1 MASISKNKKNKCV
14 ILTKSI
20 TFAKN
25 IYKMKKYAL
34 IITWLI
40 AGATTLSAQQLTPF
54 QALVLHVQN
63 AYQFSQICP
72 QEKVYLHFD
81 NTAYF
86 QGDVIWFSAYVV
98 NASTQTPAQSKVLYV
113 ELLSPNGVVLKQLKL
128 KVENGQASGSLPLV
142 DVSTEEAR
150 ALRGVTALPSGF
162 YEVRAYTRTMLNF
175 DDAGVFSR
183 VFPVYE
189 MPEKDGDYNNPVVR
203 PWDNPYDMQ
212 RPKAE
217 KAKDLSVTFYP
228 EGGHLVMGTPC
239 RIAFKAINANG
250 QGVAVSGELK
260 TAEGQAPIALS
271 TLHDGMGQFTLTP
284 GKKQYTATFTH
295 EGKKYTFRLP
305 EPTDKAYT
313 LMADNLRPG
322 QLRGRLT
329 GYAGCPDELLGMTLI
344 CHGSVSYF
352 DTLSVRGGTAS
363 FIIPKEKLSTGVHQL
378 TLFNAEGKVYAQRHL
393 FVNNGIEA
401 GGIAVTAS
409 EAQYEPFAPVKM
421 NIQTTAPDGSPL
433 PATLSIAVRDQ
444 QNLGTA
450 YADNIYTNMLLS
462 SELKGYIHNPEYY
475 FESNDTE
482 HARALDLLMM
492 TQGWTRY
499 NWAQMARVEPFYIKH
514 YVEDGLVVDGYIL
527 GRMRD
532 KPIEGATVKM
542 TLYSPDRSQKQ
553 ETIVTTDQNGS
564 FGFVAEE
571 FYDKWD
577 MFLSVTKGEPGTE
590 EHHNIDCRMRLDR
603 ASRPAVRA
611 YTSADTYLPHHITTD
626 NLQLK
631 TQSKD
636 PFLQANPDSIFLL
649 DNVDV
654 HGRKMYVDFLTFKAY
669 NAEEDTE
676 FHLDQGKHT
685 YMVRDYL
692 KEKGYN
698 IDFSRYDGVIP
709 ENLTTRDEVMAWTLE
724 QCPINNRRVL
734 WYLHD
739 ENSQWMKASY
749 TPGFDIDMEDVKSII
764 VYDSP
769 FEYMSIPFVKDGI
782 AFSVELIQELKET
795 KKLDD
800 ITLLPGLYVIDIA
813 MYPKTL
819 RRVQAKGQRQTT
831 FRGYTP
837 KTEFYAPEYPDGPIK
852 GDVDYRRTLYWN
864 PSLTTDTEGKAEIL
878 FYNNGY
884 SKQFQISAEGITPQ
898 GVVMKQM

>member
-1 MASISKNKKNKCV
+1 
-14 ILTKSI
+14 
-20 TFAKN
+20 
-25 IYKMKKYAL
+25 MKKYFL
-34 IITWLI
+34 IVAWLL
-40 AGATTLSAQQLTPF
+40 AGNTVLSAQQTTPF
-54 QALVLHVQN
+54 QALLTFVQN
-63 AYQFSQICP
+63 IYQFSQICQ
-72 QEKVYLHFD
+72 QEKIYLHFD

-128 KVENGQASGSLPLV
+128 KVENGRANGSIPLV
-142 DVSTEEAR
+142 DISTEEAR
-150 ALRGVTALPSGF
+150 ALRGVTVLPSGF

-189 MPEKDGDYNNPVVR
+189 MPEKDGDYNNPVMH
-203 PWDNPYDMQ
+203 PWNNPYDMQ

-217 KAKDLSVTFYP
+217 KAKGLSVTFYP

-239 RIAFKAINANG
+239 RIAFKAIDTNG

-260 TAEGQAPIALS
+260 TTDGQAPIALS

-284 GKKQYTATFTH
+284 EKKQYTAEFTH
-295 EGKKYTFRLP
+295 EGKKYTFQLP
-305 EPTDKAYT
+305 EPTDKGYT

-344 CHGSVSYF
+344 CRGAVSYF
-352 DTLSVRGGTAS
+352 DTLSIRGGTAA

-378 TLFNAEGKVYAQRHL
+378 TLFNAEGKVYVQRHL
-393 FVNNGIEA
+393 FINNGIEA
-401 GGIAVTAS
+401 GSITVTAS
-409 EAQYEPFAPVKM
+409 ETQYEPFAPVKM
-421 NIQTTAPDGSPL
+421 SIQTTAPDGSPL
-433 PATLSIAVRDQ
+433 PTILSLAVRDQ

-462 SELKGYIHNPEYY
+462 SELKGYIHDPEYY

-514 YVEDGLVVDGYIL
+514 YVEDGLVIDGYVL

-532 KPIEGATVKM
+532 KPVEGATVKM

-553 ETIVTTDQNGS
+553 ETIVITDQNGC
-564 FGFVAEE
+564 FGFAVEE

-577 MFLSVTKGEPGTE
+577 MFLSVTQDDKEL
-590 EHHNIDCRMRLDR
+590 DCRLRLDR
-603 ASRPAVRA
+603 ASRPVVRP
-611 YTSADTYLPHHITTD
+611 YSTADTYLPHHVATS
-626 NLQLK
+626 NLQLEA
-631 TQSKD
+631 QSKV

-654 HGRKMYVDFLTFKAY
+654 YGRKKYVDYLTFKAY

-676 FHLDQGKHT
+676 LHLDQGKNT

-692 KEKGYN
+692 KEKGYD
-698 IDFSRYDGVIP
+698 IDYARYDGVIP

-769 FEYMSIPFVKDGI
+769 FEYMSLPYIKDI
-782 AFSVELIQELKET
+782 LSVEMIQALNEPKVLEDVVLT
-795 KKLDD
+795 R
-800 ITLLPGLYVIDIA
+800 GLYVIDIA
-813 MYPKTL
+813 MYPKGL
-819 RRVQAKGQRQTT
+819 RRSKVKGQRQTT
-831 FRGYTP
+831 FRGYTSG
-837 KTEFYAPEYPDGPIK
+837 TEFYAPEYPDGPIK

-884 SKQFQISAEGITPQ
+884 SKQFHVSAEGITPQ
-898 GVVMKQM
+898 GVVMKQMLQR

>member
-1 MASISKNKKNKCV
+1 MPP
-14 ILTKSI
+14 
-20 TFAKN
+20 N
-25 IYKMKKYAL
+25 IDKMKRYTL
-34 IITWLI
+34 ILAWII
-40 AGATTLSAQQLTPF
+40 ASTTTLLAQPTPF
-54 QALVLHVQN
+54 QALISHVQN
-63 AYQFSQICP
+63 TYQFSQICQ

-98 NASTQTPAQSKVLYV
+98 NAATQTPAQSKVLYV

-128 KVENGQASGSLPLV
+128 KVEAGRAHGSLPLV

-189 MPEKDGDYNNPVVR
+189 LPEKEGNYSDPVMR
-203 PWDNPYDMQ
+203 PWNNPYDMQ
-212 RPKAE
+212 RPKSE
-217 KAKDLSVTFYP
+217 KTKDLSVTFYP
-228 EGGHLVMGTPC
+228 EGGNLVMGTPC
-239 RIAFKAINANG
+239 RIAFKAIDANG
-250 QGVAVSGELK
+250 LGVAVSGELK
-260 TAEGQAPIALS
+260 TSEGQAPITLS

-284 GKKQYTATFTH
+284 GKKQYTAEFTH

-322 QLRGRLT
+322 QIRGRLT

-344 CHGSVSYF
+344 CRGAVSYF
-352 DTLSVRGGTAS
+352 DTLSVRGGTAA

-378 TLFNAEGKVYAQRHL
+378 TLFNAEGQVYAQRHF

-401 GGIAVTAS
+401 GSIAVTAAK
-409 EAQYEPFAPVKM
+409 AQYEPFAPVKM
-421 NIQTTAPDGSPL
+421 SIQTTAPDDSPL
-433 PATLSIAVRDQ
+433 PATISIAVRDQ

-450 YADNIYTNMLLS
+450 YTDNIYTNMLLS

-499 NWAQMARVEPFYIKH
+499 NWKQMARVEPFYIKH
-514 YVEDGLVVDGYIL
+514 YVEDGLVIDGYVL

-553 ETIVTTDQNGS
+553 ETTVTTDQNGS
-564 FGFVAEE
+564 FGFAVEE

-577 MFLSVTKGEPGTE
+577 MFLSVTKDDKEL
-590 EHHNIDCRMRLDR
+590 DCRLRLDR
-603 ASRPAVRA
+603 ASRPAARA
-611 YTSADTYLPHHITTD
+611 YTATDKYLPSHITMAGE
-626 NLQLK
+626 LQLD
-631 TQSKD
+631 TLSKD

-649 DNVDV
+649 DNVNV
-654 HGRKMYVDFLTFKAY
+654 YGRKKYVDYLTFKAY

-676 FHLDQGKHT
+676 FHLDQGKYT

-692 KEKGYN
+692 KEKGYD
-698 IDFSRYDGVIP
+698 IDFTRYDGVIP
-709 ENLTTRDEVMAWTLE
+709 EELTTRDEVITWSME

-739 ENSQWMKASY
+739 EQSQWLKASY

-769 FEYMSIPFVKDGI
+769 FEYMSLPFIKDI
-782 AFSVELIQELKET
+782 LSVEMMQALNEPKALEDVVLT
-795 KKLDD
+795 R
-800 ITLLPGLYVIDIA
+800 GLYVIDIA
-813 MYPKTL
+813 MYPKGL
-819 RRVQAKGQRQTT
+819 RRSKVKGQRQTT
-831 FRGYTP
+831 FRGYTSG
-837 KTEFYAPEYPDGPIK
+837 TEFYAPEYPDGPIK
-852 GDVDYRRTLYWN
+852 GDIDYRRTLYWN
-864 PSLTTDTEGKAEIL
+864 PVLTTDTEGKAEIQ

-884 SKQFQISAEGITPQ
+884 SKQFHISAEGITPQ